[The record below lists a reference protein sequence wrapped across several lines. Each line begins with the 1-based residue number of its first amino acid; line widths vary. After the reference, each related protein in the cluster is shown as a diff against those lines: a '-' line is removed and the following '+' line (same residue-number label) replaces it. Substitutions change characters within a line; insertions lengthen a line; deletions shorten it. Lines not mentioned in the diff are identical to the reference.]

1 MYDLI
6 LTTGHD
12 PALYS
17 VAFLIIVVGA
27 TAQSTLGIGL
37 GVVAAPAMALLDPR
51 MVPGPLLV
59 LALLTSLMVVI
70 RDRRDLRFGHLSY
83 ALSGRVPAS
92 ILGGLTAG
100 ALGQRDFL
108 LLFAGLVIAAV
119 ALSLTGW
126 KIAPTRRNLF
136 LAGSASGYMGT
147 ITSAGGAPMAI
158 VYQHSPAAEV
168 RANMSAFFFAGAL
181 VSIGSLIAFG
191 AFDWAELAFAIY
203 LIPALWLGFF
213 LSRYFRAFADNGWM
227 RPSMLV
233 LCGAAAA
240 TLVVRALAM

>member
-12 PALYS
+12 LTFFSA
-17 VAFLIIVVGA
+17 AFLVIVVA
-27 TAQSTLGIGL
+27 AIAQSTLGVGF
-37 GVVAAPAMALLDPR
+37 GVVAAPALALLDPQ

-59 LALLTSLMVVI
+59 LAMLTSLMVAI
-70 RDRRDLRFGHLSY
+70 RDRRDVRFGHLSY
-83 ALSGRVPAS
+83 ALSGRVAAS
-92 ILGGLTAG
+92 ILGGLTAS

-108 LLFAGLVIAAV
+108 LLFAGLVITGV

-147 ITSAGGAPMAI
+147 ITSSGAPPMAI

-168 RANMSAFFFAGAL
+168 RANMSVFLAAGAL
-181 VSIGSLIAFG
+181 VSIGSLVAFG
-191 AFDWAELAFAIY
+191 AFDWAELAVAMY

-213 LSRYFRAFADNGWM
+213 LSRYFRTLADTGWM
-227 RPSMLV
+227 RPSMLI
-233 LCGAAAA
+233 LCTVAAA
-240 TLVVRALAM
+240 TLVGRALAM